1 MVSIVCVLHEP
12 ITVQGMLSSEEV
24 IFEENSIAVTE
35 LRSSTSNY
43 LSIQLTQENVT
54 QLLHAAV
61 KTIIIASSA
70 S

>member
-1 MVSIVCVLHEP
+1 MVSIVCVLHET

-35 LRSSTSNY
+35 LWSSTSNY

>member
-12 ITVQGMLSSEEV
+12 ITVQCMLSSEEV

-61 KTIIIASSA
+61 KTIIIATSA

>member
-61 KTIIIASSA
+61 KTIIIATSA

>member
-1 MVSIVCVLHEP
+1 MVSIVCVLHET

-24 IFEENSIAVTE
+24 IFEENSITVTE

-43 LSIQLTQENVT
+43 LSKQLTQENVT